1 MLTKFVHEI
10 SSQWKTEQLQII
22 KHFQIDLEGQDPFF
36 IPGQEELKQLKKEE
50 QIAK

>member
-1 MLTKFVHEI
+1 M
-10 SSQWKTEQLQII
+10 
-22 KHFQIDLEGQDPFF
+22 EGQDPFY

>member
-1 MLTKFVHEI
+1 MEC
-10 SSQWKTEQLQII
+10 
-22 KHFQIDLEGQDPFF
+22 QDPFF